1 MNPLKSSWINSS
13 QASFFLFSFFF
24 LFLVLSAANKK
35 HLKPVH
41 EGKILAT
48 TRRRTFIIIIIIII
62 IISYKKRT
70 NLSQLSIESSIY
82 DALPTSLE
90 VVHYLKKIS
99 PFHFFLKV
107 RILRWELI
115 GQCSMDVGLNWN
127 LFFVAF
133 NLVANTK
140 LYLSYKRSKNEL
152 NH

>member
-1 MNPLKSSWINSS
+1 
-13 QASFFLFSFFF
+13 
-24 LFLVLSAANKK
+24 VLSAANKK

-62 IISYKKRT
+62 IIFSYKKRT

-99 PFHFFLKV
+99 PFHFVLKV
-107 RILRWELI
+107 RILR
-115 GQCSMDVGLNWN
+115 
-127 LFFVAF
+127 
-133 NLVANTK
+133 
-140 LYLSYKRSKNEL
+140 
-152 NH
+152 